1 MNASKDSNSRI
12 IIPESNRITGNIGI
26 EYLIFHYRLN
36 IYSEYFQKIEHNLL
50 ALPGTKISEIK
61 NILDDNLLGVM
72 LSCVSPENYELNLK
86 ELKNLDVPFGFKLNG
101 FKTTKPKN
109 GYTANYLKTKAN
121 PNEFLGQR
129 IDLTPEKIK
138 EIAKK
143 FKEHGATIIGGCCE
157 TRPSHIE
164 AMAKIK

>member
-1 MNASKDSNSRI
+1 MEPSW
-12 IIPESNRITGNIGI
+12 
-26 EYLIFHYRLN
+26 LFWL
-36 IYSEYFQKIEHNLL
+36 QKTL
-50 ALPGTKISEIK
+50 AQLHF
-61 NILDDNLLGVM
+61 NVL
-72 LSCVSPENYELNLK
+72 
-86 ELKNLDVPFGFKLNG
+86 KLNG

-109 GYTANYLKTKAN
+109 GYTANYLKTKGN

-129 IDLTPEKIK
+129 IDLTPEKIQ